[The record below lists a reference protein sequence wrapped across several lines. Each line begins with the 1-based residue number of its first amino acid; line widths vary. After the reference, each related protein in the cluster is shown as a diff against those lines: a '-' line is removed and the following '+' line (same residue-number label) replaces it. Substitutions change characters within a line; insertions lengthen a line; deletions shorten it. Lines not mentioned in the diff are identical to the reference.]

1 MLDHSIE
8 HQMLRQLSQDYLLF
22 YYLDQHDDVTV
33 WDYWQKEF
41 TPVCSLVEN
50 KENDAHLD
58 TDVLDYGHYVLEL
71 KN

>member
-1 MLDHSIE
+1 MTYKQLLDKLQQIPTE
-8 HQMLRQLSQDYLLF
+8 RLN
-22 YYLDQHDDVTV
+22 DDVTV